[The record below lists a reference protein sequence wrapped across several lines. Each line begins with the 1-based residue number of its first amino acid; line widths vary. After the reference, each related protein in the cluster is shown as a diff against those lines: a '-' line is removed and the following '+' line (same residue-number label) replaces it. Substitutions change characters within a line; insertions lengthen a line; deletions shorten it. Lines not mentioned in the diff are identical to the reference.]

1 VNFKLF
7 GMIGLTL
14 VFALAQGY
22 WLGRKLDQ
30 ANASNPA
37 QASDQAS

>member
-1 VNFKLF
+1 
-7 GMIGLTL
+7 MGLTI

-30 ANASNPA
+30 VEAGTARTE
-37 QASDQAS
+37 